1 MAFPHLKGKL
11 TVLEKNIKMKL
22 TLLRKVSKIVHFT
35 DFFFVGAACTAIL
48 NSNGKNNNTM
58 LMVSKIQTVSK
69 LINPIT
75 TLFAALFLTVV
86 RFNLLE

>member
-35 DFFFVGAACTAIL
+35 DFFLCRCSMYSHFEFEW
-48 NSNGKNNNTM
+48 KNNNTM